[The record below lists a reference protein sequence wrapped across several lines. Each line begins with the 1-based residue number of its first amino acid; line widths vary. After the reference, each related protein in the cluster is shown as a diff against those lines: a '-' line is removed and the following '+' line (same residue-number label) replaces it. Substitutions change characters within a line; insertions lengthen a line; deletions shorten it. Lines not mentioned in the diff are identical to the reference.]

1 MMPMVFCAS
10 LPPCPRLYAAEETSC
25 SRRNHLSTRR
35 GVWRKQIHETLSMIS
50 EPSAM
55 PSIGETMMND
65 AVLMMPG
72 ASSGAVPAAASAA
85 PIMPPMSACE
95 ELDGMP

>member
-1 MMPMVFCAS
+1 M
-10 LPPCPRLYAAEETSC
+10 
-25 SRRNHLSTRR
+25 
-35 GVWRKQIHETLSMIS
+35 K
-50 EPSAM
+50 
-55 PSIGETMMND
+55 MND

-72 ASSGAVPAAASAA
+72 ASSGAVPALASAA